1 MSFLE
6 ERNETGIFEVVFIQQ
21 HLFEGTSVVFVFC
34 FDSKLEGPKLK
45 LNVRN
50 NFKMTENL
58 IDVLY
63 LLLLFKIE

>member
-6 ERNETGIFEVVFIQQ
+6 ERNETDIFVSVFIQQ

-50 NFKMTENL
+50 NFN
-58 IDVLY
+58 
-63 LLLLFKIE
+63 